1 MEYRMIKIANI
12 SLAMGFSLA
21 LLVPVISQ
29 ASPTTD
35 VQTLQQTWDKINFQ
49 TSGNEAKLNA
59 LHELEKT
66 AEQVVAAN
74 PNQAEPLIWEGIILS
89 TDAGIVKS
97 LSALGKVKQ
106 AKVLFEKAIQLNP
119 NAMDGSAQ
127 ASLGVL
133 YYQVPGW
140 PMAFGDNKKAEQ
152 YLKQALAISPN
163 DIDSNYFYS
172 DFLLKNKRPQEA
184 ITYLTTA
191 SKAPS
196 RPNRDIADNG
206 RHQQIEQALA
216 RAQKEA
222 ANG

>member
-163 DIDSNYFYS
+163 DIDSNYFYG

>member
-1 MEYRMIKIANI
+1 MIKIANI

-163 DIDSNYFYS
+163 DIDSNYFYG
-172 DFLLKNKRPQEA
+172 DFLLKNKRPQES

>member
-1 MEYRMIKIANI
+1 MIKIANI

-163 DIDSNYFYS
+163 DIDSNYFYG

-184 ITYLTTA
+184 ITHLMTA

>member
-29 ASPTTD
+29 AAPTTD

-163 DIDSNYFYS
+163 DIDSNYFYG

-184 ITYLTTA
+184 ITYLMTA

-216 RAQKEA
+216 RAQKEV

>member
-1 MEYRMIKIANI
+1 MKKITT
-12 SLAMGFSLA
+12 FSLIMGLSSA
-21 LLVPVISQ
+21 LILPAISQ
-29 ASPTTD
+29 AAPTTD
-35 VQTLQQTWDKINFQ
+35 IQTLQQTWDKINFQ
-49 TSGNEAKLNA
+49 TSGNEAKLTA
-59 LHELEKT
+59 LHELET
-66 AEQVVAAN
+66 IAEQVVAAN

-119 NAMDGSAQ
+119 KAMDGSAQ

-140 PMAFGDNKKAEQ
+140 PVAFGDNKKAEQ
-152 YLKQALAISPN
+152 YLKQALAINPN
-163 DIDSNYFYS
+163 DIDSNYFYG

-184 ITYLTTA
+184 ITYLTA
-191 SKAPS
+191 AAKAPS

-206 RHQQIEQALA
+206 RRQQIEQALA

-222 ANG
+222 ANS

>member
-1 MEYRMIKIANI
+1 MIKIANI